1 MPHPLD
7 GAIIRAV
14 RAEEHTHD
22 LGRRIDDLGRL
33 YSEAAL
39 SKIDLDALNPSHL
52 FIHEGQL
59 LGAADAL
66 QLDKVLG
73 GHLKTGQLWTGQNR
87 PVREP
92 PQARVFYR
100 VRS

>member
-1 MPHPLD
+1 MEIASTGRVSGHIKTDWL
-7 GAIIRAV
+7 IIAKGGV
-14 RAEEHTHD
+14 FTGNVTELE
-22 LGRRIDDLGRL
+22 G
-33 YSEAAL
+33 
-39 SKIDLDALNPSHL
+39 L
-52 FIHEGQL
+52 FIL
-59 LGAADAL
+59 LPVRTVIRPD
-66 QLDKVLG
+66 LG